1 VNIRYPNITGKTERE
16 QIAQIKSFL
25 RYLVDQMNNTPAL
38 NTDVD
43 VIAKQAAEKISFTL
57 DKEGNLNYEVEE

>member
-1 VNIRYPNITGKTERE
+1 MNIRYPNITGKTERE